1 MRVSEQNCC
10 FARETSCLLTFLSPL
25 SLWLLALSCDL
36 NEARNMSMN
45 IVLFMSGL
53 YINQPRNERI

>member
-1 MRVSEQNCC
+1 MRLSEQNRC
-10 FARETSCLLTFLSPL
+10 FAHKTNCLLTLLSPL

-36 NEARNMSMN
+36 NEVRNMSMN
-45 IVLFMSGL
+45 IVLFLSGL